1 MAFKVSA
8 DFGRAKA
15 LVKRTQR
22 ALSPSRMKANSLV
35 AANAV
40 KRDLK
45 SRTPIGFTK
54 DTWRSWFVSRI
65 GHGWSVYNK
74 SPVAYYLDKGTKAH
88 GATGGGYLFIPKTR
102 RARRVGAKGVI
113 GNRKSFK
120 SGRDF
125 VFVKRVR
132 GIKAMKIVRIN
143 HIKRIYGE
151 TLERYIKKA
160 IK

>member
-1 MAFKVSA
+1 MAFTVSA
-8 DFGRAKA
+8 EFGRAKA
-15 LVKRTQR
+15 LVKRSQR
-22 ALSPSRMKANSLV
+22 ALSPSRLKANTLI

-45 SRTPIGFTK
+45 DRTPVGFTGK
-54 DTWRSWFVSRI
+54 TKQSWFVSRI

-74 SPVAYYLDKGTKAH
+74 SPVASYLDKGTKAH

-102 RARRVGAKGVI
+102 RAHRVGARGVI
-113 GNRKSFK
+113 AKRKSFK